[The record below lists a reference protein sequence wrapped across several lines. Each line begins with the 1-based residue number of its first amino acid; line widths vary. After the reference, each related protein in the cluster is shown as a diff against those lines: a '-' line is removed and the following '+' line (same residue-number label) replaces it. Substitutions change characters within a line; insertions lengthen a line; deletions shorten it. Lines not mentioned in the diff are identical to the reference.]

1 MTKLKSMFRLLR
13 DRKNGRFA
21 AAGCPVQPIYDS
33 PEAGA
38 IYDRLVQ
45 KWGLKEMRKAE
56 KQLARH
62 TDQLERQ
69 AREYVE
75 SRLKDRQATV

>member
-1 MTKLKSMFRLLR
+1 
-13 DRKNGRFA
+13 
-21 AAGCPVQPIYDS
+21 
-33 PEAGA
+33 
-38 IYDRLVQ
+38 
-45 KWGLKEMRKAE
+45 LKEMRKAE